1 MVSATIF
8 FTFLSAF
15 ALSKPLPCRCMR
27 LEMVSLVVIY
37 SVGLLHPTRFFRYG
51 SYWCRVIR
59 LGLWTRCTTS
69 APPPVPSMVYIL
81 PRARYVL
88 QRLINAFH
96 DAISHYLQV
105 ETFVAPRPGS
115 VTAVNNWHWPADCP
129 DSVIFHPRRVEG
141 TP

>member
-1 MVSATIF
+1 MVAATIF

-15 ALSKPLPCRCMR
+15 ALSKPLPR
-27 LEMVSLVVIY
+27 SLQVHEARDGVPSGYIL
-37 SVGLLHPTRFFRYG
+37 SGP
-51 SYWCRVIR
+51 
-59 LGLWTRCTTS
+59 
-69 APPPVPSMVYIL
+69 APPDKVLPLRIVLVQSDTTGLVDALYDVSTPSSAKYGL
-81 PRARYVL
+81 HL
-88 QRLINAFH
+88 TKGE
-96 DAISHYLQV
+96 V